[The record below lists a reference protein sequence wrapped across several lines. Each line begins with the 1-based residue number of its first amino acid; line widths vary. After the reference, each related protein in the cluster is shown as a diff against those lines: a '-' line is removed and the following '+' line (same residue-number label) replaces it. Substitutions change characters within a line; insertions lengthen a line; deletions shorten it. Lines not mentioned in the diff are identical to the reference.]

1 MTAPP
6 EAGLGRRRGW
16 GLPHFGTK
24 AEERQSPALL
34 VTPPKAQ
41 RCDCRDQSEHARAR
55 LGMSVRRHLRTFP
68 GAMA

>member
-41 RCDCRDQSEHARAR
+41 RCDCRDQSELTTGAGSSR
-55 LGMSVRRHLRTFP
+55 GVLRP
-68 GAMA
+68 SCL